1 MYAMKRTTIFLDEP
15 LLRRA
20 QAYARQHGVS
30 FATVIR
36 EAVSGYLAGGT
47 TTAGRLPSVTGQFD
61 SGSADTA
68 SRVDELL
75 WRDPHGR

>member
-1 MYAMKRTTIFLDEP
+1 MKRTTIFLDEP

-20 QAYARQHGVS
+20 QAYARRHGVS

-36 EAVSGYLAGGT
+36 EAVSGYLAGGA

-61 SGSADTA
+61 SGTADTA